1 MVYQTA
7 IKDCYL
13 NDEYFN
19 YEGFGEKIK
28 RDRKMDD
35 FAFIGEPFDKNNNQL
50 TNQIDNQIIN
60 TSIENYNYFNGM
72 DSSSKNNLVDE
83 YKNNIILYSK
93 NLNNCIQL
101 CNSLENCNGFSKFE
115 NSCILK
121 KNFSSNSIYYSPKI
135 NLYIKK

>member
-1 MVYQTA
+1 MKFITILLLFLSGSLITSIVTFSILLHNCKKSLNNC
-7 IKDCYL
+7 IK
-13 NDEYFN
+13 N
-19 YEGFGEKIK
+19 
-28 RDRKMDD
+28 
-35 FAFIGEPFDKNNNQL
+35 NNNQL

>member
-1 MVYQTA
+1 
-7 IKDCYL
+7 
-13 NDEYFN
+13 
-19 YEGFGEKIK
+19 
-28 RDRKMDD
+28 
-35 FAFIGEPFDKNNNQL
+35 
-50 TNQIDNQIIN
+50 
-60 TSIENYNYFNGM
+60 M